1 MSSRLLKG
9 TLIGIEHTDQ
19 VWCADITYIPLIGGR
34 TLYLALLMDIFTRMI
49 RGWHLGR
56 SPDER
61 LTQQALV
68 KALSTGRVPEIHH
81 SDQGSQYTA
90 HGYLALVEEV
100 GAEVSMSGRAKA
112 WENPFVE
119 SAIGHLKEEEVWQNE
134 YESFEEVYARLS
146 YFLDVFYNHERIH
159 SSLGYLTPA
168 EFEAKSQK

>member
-1 MSSRLLKG
+1 MQEAPK
-9 TLIGIEHTDQ
+9 
-19 VWCADITYIPLIGGR
+19 
-34 TLYLALLMDIFTRMI
+34 IFASKSNKVSL

-56 SPDER
+56 GLFEE
-61 LTQQALV
+61 LTKQALV
-68 KALSTGRVPEIHH
+68 KALSTGHTPEIHH

-90 HGYLALVEEV
+90 HGYLAMLKNVDAQV
-100 GAEVSMSGRAKA
+100 TMATRRKA

-134 YESFEEVYARLS
+134 YENFEEAYARLS

-168 EFEAKSQK
+168 EFEAQVESQK